1 MPGNDGPASGSWGVG
16 RSGKTLRGLTLM
28 TETHCV
34 VLSRAEPGEGG
45 GYKRNRDTVGGERG
59 ESQTTGDL
67 REVLSKHRERRLVSC
82 SQPVLCAKW
91 RQRRGQRE
99 SEVLV
104 NTELGSTTLYLP
116 TPVHPVRAHVR
127 KPRPARRGEGLGS
140 LWPSHREA
148 SSATELLG
156 LGISTH
162 CPPPPAPPYTWDRKN
177 LNLES

>member
-82 SQPVLCAKW
+82 SQLVLCAKW

-104 NTELGSTTLYLP
+104 DTELGSTTLYLLI
-116 TPVHPVRAHVR
+116 PVHPLRAHMR
-127 KPRPARRGEGLGS
+127 KPRPTGEVRGLAPCG
-140 LWPSHREA
+140 P
-148 SSATELLG
+148 ATER
-156 LGISTH
+156 
-162 CPPPPAPPYTWDRKN
+162 PALQLSSWG
-177 LNLES
+177 